1 VIMLDKCNKN
11 YVYIAT
17 TTDKYE
23 YIIEIADSLN
33 KLSKKLGFTE
43 AAAFKQIKRLQ
54 NNPNLKKYA
63 KQNIERVKI
72 FDYVYIICRDI
83 KQPRFVARDLK
94 ELAKISNLAY
104 STLANTRIHRE
115 YLNNELKAI
124 TEKTEQLKFGC
135 VVAVVDLLELDFELS
150 EFLESCI
157 GKTEITETFTPDI

>member
-1 VIMLDKCNKN
+1 MLDKCNKN

-17 TTDKYE
+17 TIDKYE

-33 KLSKKLGFTE
+33 KLSEKLGLTK
-43 AAAFKQIKRLQ
+43 AAAYKQIKRLK
-54 NNPNLKKYA
+54 NNPNLKKYSTY
-63 KQNIERVKI
+63 NVERVKI

-83 KQPRFVARDLK
+83 KQPRFVARNLK

-104 STLANTRIHRE
+104 STLTNTRIHRE